1 MGEAADLHRGLWP
14 KDQAIGQ
21 HFSVTESL
29 PKMMKLIERLHLPLT
44 YYIEGWNCR
53 VYPET
58 MKDLQARGA
67 EIGFHA
73 YQHEVWSTLDAST
86 ECRNL
91 NTSVSDASE
100 IGISYK
106 GFRPPGGMIT
116 PRTLDLLKEKN
127 IFYLSP
133 AAETAAVV
141 EDIAILPFR
150 WRVID
155 AYFYLPSTAPLR
167 QNQGDDTEI
176 LSAATF
182 QERTIKA
189 IDETLR
195 NGGFLSLLFHPFLT
209 NTPERF
215 EAMQSILEHLV
226 SLRRDVWVTTMREAA
241 EWILENKETFPED
254 PEWDTAEWKKK

>member
-1 MGEAADLHRGLWP
+1 
-14 KDQAIGQ
+14 
-21 HFSVTESL
+21 
-29 PKMMKLIERLHLPLT
+29 
-44 YYIEGWNCR
+44 
-53 VYPET
+53 
-58 MKDLQARGA
+58 
-67 EIGFHA
+67 
-73 YQHEVWSTLDAST
+73 
-86 ECRNL
+86 
-91 NTSVSDASE
+91 
-100 IGISYK
+100 
-106 GFRPPGGMIT
+106 
-116 PRTLDLLKEKN
+116 
-127 IFYLSP
+127 
-133 AAETAAVV
+133 
-141 EDIAILPFR
+141 
-150 WRVID
+150 
-155 AYFYLPSTAPLR
+155 LR

-226 SLRRDVWVTTMREAA
+226 SLRKDVWVTTMREAA